1 MRLFS
6 ALKRRYPEDMVML
19 LEALAHAGA
28 LAIQNASMYLKL
40 QHDKES
46 LEKDIW
52 SHRRW
57 F

>member
-1 MRLFS
+1 
-6 ALKRRYPEDMVML
+6 ML
-19 LEALAHAGA
+19 VEALAHAGA

-52 SHRRW
+52 SHRSW